1 MQKSNPSQAS
11 AASWQVSGK
20 RGQPLQGCWR
30 LRSVDRLPDGLWPA
44 SRTSLSSQ
52 QPRPLWSAG
61 TIWSQPWVSSPWGRQ
76 EEETQ
81 AGLGRREGVGREAEE
96 NLRLPSQGGCL
107 PHSWGQSRL
116 GVTRRG
122 KTVMGAGTM
131 SEGEGMGTQGWR
143 QLGDGRKRPMKVF
156 RESDHVVLRRK
167 HVYEEVESHTKTLEF
182 FISQ

>member
-1 MQKSNPSQAS
+1 M
-11 AASWQVSGK
+11 
-20 RGQPLQGCWR
+20 
-30 LRSVDRLPDGLWPA
+30 
-44 SRTSLSSQ
+44 
-52 QPRPLWSAG
+52 
-61 TIWSQPWVSSPWGRQ
+61 
-76 EEETQ
+76 
-81 AGLGRREGVGREAEE
+81 GREAEE

-122 KTVMGAGTM
+122 QTVMGAGTM